1 MLSNYGGNIA
11 VEDEEKPTFS
21 DIDDEDYDEEDDVEY
36 WGNWT
41 GGDGEAAGVSTGLRT
56 HAQTC
61 SHTRQSPWIIWNH
74 CLNPTWRR
82 DHDKSEFSDSAF
94 SRWLKNTQRNLLDD
108 HPTNF

>member
-41 GGDGEAAGVSTGLRT
+41 GGDGGANAEELNCEDERFNMDCDFQQEVIESIKGRKKGRRKSMFAEALEQST
-56 HAQTC
+56 AK
-61 SHTRQSPWIIWNH
+61 PVFD
-74 CLNPTWRR
+74 P
-82 DHDKSEFSDSAF
+82 DY
-94 SRWLKNTQRNLLDD
+94 
-108 HPTNF
+108 